1 MMDKLMEKLMESAT
15 TMCMPKLEEIAKVRK
30 SELEEMRAKV
40 RSDPEQVEK
49 WFEKEIAKLGNIDVA
64 DMLGKIK

>member
-15 TMCMPKLEEIAKVRK
+15 TVCMPKLEEIAKVRK
-30 SELEEMRAKV
+30 SELEDMKVKV
-40 RSDPEQVEK
+40 RSHPEQVEA

-64 DMLGKIK
+64 EMLGKVK